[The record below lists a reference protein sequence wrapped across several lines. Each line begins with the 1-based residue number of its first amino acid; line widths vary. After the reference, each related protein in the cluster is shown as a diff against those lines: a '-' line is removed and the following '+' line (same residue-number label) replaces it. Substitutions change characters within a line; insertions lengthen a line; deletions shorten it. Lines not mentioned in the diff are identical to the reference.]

1 MAEKYQ
7 SEIDKMVFENEE
19 ITKMNIPENFENEII
34 YQVQRRDIDVIGHMH
49 NLYYLDIAYEALP
62 KDIYEERPFDNV
74 RIMYKKETKLGE
86 KVVGKYSNVE
96 GKNVVVIQ
104 SEDGKVLHSIIELY

>member
-1 MAEKYQ
+1 
-7 SEIDKMVFENEE
+7 
-19 ITKMNIPENFENEII
+19 
-34 YQVQRRDIDVIGHMH
+34 MH

-62 KDIYEERPFDNV
+62 KEIYDKRPFNNV

-86 KVVGKYSNVE
+86 KVVGKYSKVE
-96 GKNVVVIQ
+96 DKNVIVLQ

>member
-1 MAEKYQ
+1 
-7 SEIDKMVFENEE
+7 
-19 ITKMNIPENFENEII
+19 
-34 YQVQRRDIDVIGHMH
+34 MH

-62 KDIYEERPFDNV
+62 KEIYDKRPFNNV

-86 KVVGKYSNVE
+86 RVVGKYSKVE
-96 GKNVVVIQ
+96 DKNVIVLQ